1 MWTEFLVQA
10 HCVTSSDSDLCLHM
24 GYFIQ
29 HNSPCA
35 LWQMVSGRAGLPQ
48 LGLRGLRSV
57 ATNDVNAPT
66 AMDWEKLADVAW
78 GTIETDFMLMAKC
91 APEVNTDF
99 SNSLSSP
106 LKGGAPFNLAPTEPH
121 SIWLR

>member
-1 MWTEFLVQA
+1 
-10 HCVTSSDSDLCLHM
+10 
-24 GYFIQ
+24 
-29 HNSPCA
+29 
-35 LWQMVSGRAGLPQ
+35 MVSGRAGLPQ

-91 APEVNTDF
+91 APEVNKYRLCKQF
-99 SNSLSSP
+99 EPPPKRGSP
-106 LKGGAPFNLAPTEPH
+106 L
-121 SIWLR
+121 